1 MVKLSIIQRIY
12 LGIILEILVIGEFCL
27 ALENVTTTL
36 NIVIIGAGASGLTS
50 AKYALAHG
58 YNVTI
63 YEQTEQIGGIW
74 WYTDQTGKDIYGNNI
89 HSPMYQGLR

>member
-1 MVKLSIIQRIY
+1 MTELSIY
-12 LGIILEILVIGEFCL
+12 FGIFLELL
-27 ALENVTTTL
+27 AINQVYSAAQNEMPVSNVA
-36 NIVIIGAGASGLTS
+36 IIGAGASGLTS

-74 WYTDQTGKDIYGNNI
+74 WYTNQTGKDQYGNNI
-89 HSPMYQGLR
+89 YSPMYQGLR

>member
-1 MVKLSIIQRIY
+1 MKLSIFQLICF
-12 LGIILEILVIGEFCL
+12 GIFSELFVIGRVYSL
-27 ALENVTTTL
+27 AQNVTTIL
-36 NIVIIGAGASGLTS
+36 NVAIIGAGASGLTS

-58 YNVTI
+58 YNVTV

-74 WYTDQTGKDIYGNNI
+74 WYTDQTGKDKYGNNI

>member
-1 MVKLSIIQRIY
+1 MTELSFY
-12 LGIILEILVIGEFCL
+12 FGIFLELLTISQVYPAAHNEMPVL
-27 ALENVTTTL
+27 NVA
-36 NIVIIGAGASGLTS
+36 IIGAGASGLTS

-74 WYTDQTGKDIYGNNI
+74 WYTNQTGKDQYGNNI
-89 HSPMYQGLR
+89 YSPMYQGLR